1 MTMKFSNLIVA
12 LNVFALVG
20 LFVMAGCSD
29 DDTTTPTPQ
38 VTLTA
43 DAGVDQTVDLGEE
56 VNLNG
61 GASSSSDGSSF
72 EYAWAISSA
81 PAGSTVIINNA
92 TNVNASFTP
101 DEAGVYTITL
111 TIANQNSFDSDEV
124 VVTVEPVTQAI
135 ELSGSIDT
143 DMTLQD
149 IFTDPNTPDYI
160 AVGDINLSAIM
171 TVEAG
176 VVVHVEE
183 DLQINVTSG
192 GVIDANGTATNGV
205 MFTSSNVAGGQYWK
219 GILVQSS
226 DTRNSLE
233 FTVVSYAGNS
243 VMAFASGT
251 DYQTNIGLDAGGYMN
266 IQNSVISNS
275 LGYGL
280 FIHDDES
287 DLGDF
292 ANNSFSDNITAIGLN
307 ALHVSKLDANTSF
320 NNNTNEKVEILVS
333 TLASTETV
341 TWPAL
346 DAGGAY
352 YVSGNISFEGNLT
365 ISEGAKFE
373 MAENVQLY
381 VAENA
386 QFVASGSSGNEI
398 VFTSNNIAGGTK
410 WQALAFRSSNINNL
424 LNFVEVS
431 HAGNSVYPFGS
442 GTDYK
447 VNVGLDNGGYVSITN
462 SIISDGDG
470 YGILVHDNESEL
482 GDFSTNSIDNN
493 QTGVGLLANHVESLD
508 GATTFSGNS
517 QTEVEIFGSKL
528 ASTKTSTWV
537 ALNGTA
543 NYRMTGNISIEGDL
557 TIEAGAYFE
566 AEEDILFR
574 VDGSIDANGTSGNE
588 ITFTSTSGIKW
599 DGIFISSSNSNNSL
613 EYVIVSRGGFS
624 VMPFGSSADYQCNIG
639 VEQNAILT
647 IANCTITDSDGYGVA
662 VDQNGGA
669 QFNETNTTYSGNVLG
684 TVLID

>member
-1 MTMKFSNLIVA
+1 MKLSNLIMA
-12 LNVFALVG
+12 LNVIALVG

-29 DDTTTPTPQ
+29 DDTEPTPQ
-38 VTLTA
+38 ITLTA

-56 VNLNG
+56 VTLNG

-72 EYAWAISSA
+72 EFAWVITSA
-81 PAGSTVIINNA
+81 PAGSAAILSGSTTANP
-92 TNVNASFTP
+92 TFTP
-101 DEAGVYTITL
+101 DEAGDYTITL
-111 TIANQNSFDSDEV
+111 TIANQTSADSDEV
-124 VVTVEPVTQAI
+124 VITVEPVTQAI
-135 ELSGSIDT
+135 ELSGTIDT
-143 DMTLQD
+143 DITLQD

-160 AVGDINLSAIM
+160 VVGNINLSAIM
-171 TVEAG
+171 TVDAG
-176 VVVHVEE
+176 VVVHVNE

-243 VMAFASGT
+243 QMAFASGT
-251 DYQTNIGLDAGGYMN
+251 DYQANIGLDAGGYMN
-266 IQNSVISNS
+266 IQNSVVSNS

-292 ANNSFSDNITAIGLN
+292 ANNSFSDNVTAIGLN

-320 NNNTNEKVEILVS
+320 NNNADEKVEILTS

-346 DAGGAY
+346 DAGGSY

-365 ISEGAKFE
+365 IAEGAIFE

-398 VFTSNNIAGGTK
+398 VFTSNNISGGTK
-410 WQALAFRSSNINNL
+410 WQALAFRSSNTNNL

-431 HAGNSVYPFGS
+431 HAGNSQYPFGS

-447 VNVGLDNGGYVSITN
+447 VNIGLDNGGYVSITN
-462 SIISDGDG
+462 STISDGDG

-482 GDFSTNSIDNN
+482 GDFSANNITNN

-508 GATTFSGNS
+508 GATTFSGNT
-517 QTEVEIFGSKL
+517 QTEVEIFGSTL
-528 ASTKTSTWV
+528 ASSKTSTWV
-537 ALNGTA
+537 DLNGNA
-543 NYRMTGNISIEGDL
+543 HYRITGNITIEGNL
-557 TIEAGAYFE
+557 TIDAGAYFE
-566 AEEDILFR
+566 SVEDVIFK
-574 VDGSIDANGTSGNE
+574 VDGSIDANGISGGE

-599 DGIFISSSNSNNSL
+599 DGLFISSSNANNSL

-639 VEQNAILT
+639 VEKNAFLSIT
-647 IANCTITDSDGYGVA
+647 NCTITDSDGYGVA
-662 VDQNGGA
+662 VDQDGGGV
-669 QFNETNTTYSGNVLG
+669 FNESGTTYSGNVLG